1 MTLNEIKAAVD
12 AGKHVFW
19 SNFNY
24 EVIKSSD
31 EYLIHSKCNNHY
43 IGLTWRDGTTLN
55 GREDEFFVY
64 QTNEKIRAIEAYT
77 ESTVIKNDG
86 QHFEMEDGTEWL
98 VLDNDEAN
106 KLTREEIE
114 DSLWA
119 FNPDFIVRHM
129 PNFGKLTKKQESDL
143 IGALGQIQ
151 GSLCEDCNPSL
162 SAIIEDMDDFVG
174 DAIASDGRGHFLA
187 RYDEVEVE
195 LENGLY
201 AYRID

>member
-1 MTLNEIKAAVD
+1 MNDKIK
-12 AGKHVFW
+12 
-19 SNFNY
+19 
-24 EVIKSSD
+24 
-31 EYLIHSKCNNHY
+31 
-43 IGLTWRDGTTLN
+43 
-55 GREDEFFVY
+55 
-64 QTNEKIRAIEAYT
+64 AIEAYT

-86 QHFEMEDGTEWL
+86 QRFEMEDGSEWL
-98 VLDNDEAN
+98 VLTDEEADE
-106 KLTREEIE
+106 LTREEIE

-151 GSLCEDCNPSL
+151 GSLCEDCNPL
-162 SAIIEDMDDFVG
+162 FAAIIEDMDDFVD
-174 DAIASDGRGHFLA
+174 DAIASDGREHFLA
-187 RYDEVEVE
+187 RYDDVEVE

>member
-12 AGKHVFW
+12 AGKPVFW
-19 SNFNY
+19 SNLNY

-64 QTNEKIRAIEAYT
+64 EMNDKIRAIEAYT

-98 VLDNDEAN
+98 VLDDDEAN
-106 KLTREEIE
+106 ELTREEIE

-129 PNFGKLTKKQESDL
+129 PNLDELTTKQESDL

-151 GSLCEDCNPSL
+151 GSLCENCNPL
-162 SAIIEDMDDFVG
+162 FAAIIEDMDDFVD

-187 RYDEVEVE
+187 RYDDVEVE
-195 LENGLY
+195 LENELY

>member
-12 AGKHVFW
+12 AGKKVFW

-31 EYLIHSKCNNHY
+31 GYLIHSKSNNHY

-64 QTNEKIRAIEAYT
+64 QMNDKIKAIEAYT

-86 QHFEMEDGTEWL
+86 QRFEMEDGSEWL
-98 VLDNDEAN
+98 VLTDEEAD

-119 FNPDFIVRHM
+119 FNPKFIVDHM
-129 PNFGKLTKKQESDL
+129 ENK
-143 IGALGQIQ
+143 
-151 GSLCEDCNPSL
+151 SL
-162 SAIIEDMDDFVG
+162 SDWERSHCVDAISEIQKRHCEGINPLVRALIADMDDFVY
-174 DAIASDGRGHFLA
+174 DAIASDGRGCFLA
-187 RYDEVEVE
+187 RYDDVEVE